1 MFKGFTQQN
10 SFNGVPERTFNMN
23 RNQVY
28 NLMDC
33 IFWIKAGEGHS
44 ALTGN
49 SISSWKDLIYGYEFL
64 QTSAGNQPRYK
75 SSDAG
80 YNGNPIV
87 EFFDNARRMATTNL
101 KEVRISEKWTL
112 AFVANYNSLNG
123 SNILF
128 GSKDTLTAD
137 YFLLGGTFVS
147 HTGAGLWLNNVFYG
161 GPPEDSTVKIVV
173 MSNSRLYVNGALI
186 WSGNITNTF
195 GLDTIGTFRTSTT
208 GALIGNV
215 AEIAIW
221 RGDKTE
227 NEMLELSSIL
237 NTKYAIY

>member
-1 MFKGFTQQN
+1 MFKGFSQQS

-49 SISSWKDLIYGYEFL
+49 PISSWKDLIYGYEFL

-87 EFFDNARRMATTNL
+87 EFFDNARRMGTTNL

-112 AFVANYNSLNG
+112 AFVANYNALNG
-123 SNILF
+123 ANVIL
-128 GSKDTLTAD
+128 GSRDTVTAEW
-137 YFLLGGTFVS
+137 FALGGS
-147 HTGAGLWLNNVFYG
+147 GAPTGVGFWNGSAFFG
-161 GPPEDSTVKIVV
+161 GPPDDSTVKIAV

-186 WSGNITNTF
+186 WSGNITKTF
-195 GLDTIGTFRTSTT
+195 GLDSIGVNRTTANT
-208 GALIGNV
+208 HLIGNV